1 MAKKIMAWSECSIE
15 IGNTGA
21 NDAFAASLTSIGTIK
36 DKSSS
41 LEPSDGDVLEAI
53 ATGGKRVAREQQE
66 GGFKLTTRVI
76 EPEASLL
83 TLLGI
88 GVAGTGLNDD
98 YGVKTHVVD
107 GEWSVKL
114 TPKNV
119 GAKGIKAPKTSI
131 TYKPGWS
138 EEEGNYADIDF
149 EILKGEGDY
158 WYSIFTK
165 PSAASTYS
173 AVAEP
178 AANPKTAGYYEEDG
192 SGNYRLTWDTTAVNG
207 KTYYE
212 IAAAI

>member
-1 MAKKIMAWSECSIE
+1 MAKKIMAWSECTIE
-15 IGNTGA
+15 IGKTGE
-21 NDAFAASLTSIGTIK
+21 NDAFASSLTNIGTIK

-66 GGFKLTTRVI
+66 GGFTLTTRII
-76 EPEASLL
+76 EPETSLL

-88 GVAGTGLNDD
+88 GAAGEGTD

-107 GEWSVKL
+107 GDWSVKL

-119 GAKGIKAPKTSI
+119 GAAGLKAPKCSI

-149 EILKGEGDY
+149 EILKGEGEY

-165 PSAASTYS
+165 PA
-173 AVAEP
+173 
-178 AANPKTAGYYEEDG
+178 
-192 SGNYRLTWDTTAVNG
+192 TTTPG
-207 KTYYE
+207 
-212 IAAAI
+212 